1 MSEKVPHLSEGLVA
15 ERPCEGW
22 QVVAGW
28 LPKVFLPPADRT
40 CMQMHTRLHKNTCD
54 NMWYVSYIHVL
65 VIFSNHLKHRERCT
79 MASGIYIV
87 VDFSGTSTCSSLRVA
102 WAVSI
107 FLNENAC
114 SILGSKGLITICQ
127 LLFSSVQGWQRASKY
142 FETGWAYRDSSAC
155 TRTCAGTF
163 TGTCM
168 RGCASRAYTSDWCW
182 WGARQDRAELQESV
196 RISGFCWRSTSHG
209 TVARFS
215 TFRFILAITGSFW
228 KWPRS
233 KDDLDD
239 ATDVL
244 DVAGSE

>member
-1 MSEKVPHLSEGLVA
+1 
-15 ERPCEGW
+15 
-22 QVVAGW
+22 
-28 LPKVFLPPADRT
+28 
-40 CMQMHTRLHKNTCD
+40 
-54 NMWYVSYIHVL
+54 
-65 VIFSNHLKHRERCT
+65 

-155 TRTCAGTF
+155 TCTRTCAGTF

-168 RGCASRAYTSDWCW
+168 RGWRLMLVRCQTGSCRAP
-182 WGARQDRAELQESV
+182 
-196 RISGFCWRSTSHG
+196 RISQNQWLLLTFHKSWHRRKIFDFPVHTGNYWRLLEVTKVEGWFGWCDWRS
-209 TVARFS
+209 RC
-215 TFRFILAITGSFW
+215 RWLAIGVSR
-228 KWPRS
+228 RS
-233 KDDLDD
+233 
-239 ATDVL
+239 
-244 DVAGSE
+244 SMF